1 MMKYLAAAILMLAA
15 GTASAAGLEKPAGPV
30 ILTVYGNVGTTNRGP
45 LDPFHDALLNATNVA
60 FDKAAE
66 FDLDMLAGLGMQ
78 VVETGYGNWPGTY
91 RFEGPL
97 LRDVLAAAGAEG
109 HPVTVYALDGY
120 GAQIPA
126 ETIEKSSAILALKRD
141 GQWLGLG
148 GHGPSWV
155 ILPYEQ
161 RLDPQSQED
170 AGLVW
175 AVVRIEVE

>member
-1 MMKYLAAAILMLAA
+1 MMKHLAAAILMLAA
-15 GTASAAGLEKPAGPV
+15 GIASAAELEKPAGPV
-30 ILTVYGNVGTTNRGP
+30 ILTVHGNVENTNRGP
-45 LDPFHDALLNATNVA
+45 LDPFHDALLNATDVA
-60 FDKAAE
+60 FDEAAE
-66 FDLDMLAGLGMQ
+66 FDRDMLAGLGMQ
-78 VVETGYGNWPGTY
+78 VVETGYGNWPGKY

-97 LRDVLAAAGAEG
+97 LRDVLAAVGAEG
-109 HPVTVYALDGY
+109 RPVTAYALDGY

-126 ETIEKSSAILALKRD
+126 EKIEESSAILALKRD